1 MKHESETLRSVMAC
15 VIMVACFAFILL
27 MAACGIRVSA
37 SDFPVLKLTKS
48 QSPQAHE
55 AMK

>member
-1 MKHESETLRSVMAC
+1 MNHESENVRTLLAC
-15 VIMVACFAFILL
+15 MIMVACFAFVLL

-48 QSPQAHE
+48 DQAYDH
-55 AMK
+55 MK